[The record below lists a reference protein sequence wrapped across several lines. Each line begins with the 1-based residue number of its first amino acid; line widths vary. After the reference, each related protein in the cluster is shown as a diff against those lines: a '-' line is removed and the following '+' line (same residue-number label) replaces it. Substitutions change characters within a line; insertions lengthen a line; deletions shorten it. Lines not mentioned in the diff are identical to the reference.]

1 MDICFNMDA
10 KRRGGQQAR
19 VNPTEY
25 RSTVVCIAIS
35 VRAEIELIGVER
47 VTTAP
52 SLSLSLVPPHIVE
65 SIPSLRNSKII
76 DHKLTHTSFESLRG
90 YLFFNL
96 TPLRIFRL
104 VNFRKRERMRRQYSC
119 TIDS

>member
-1 MDICFNMDA
+1 MDA

-76 DHKLTHTSFESLRG
+76 DHKLTHSPSNLFAAIYFLILHRFEFSVSLTFEKERECAASI
-90 YLFFNL
+90 
-96 TPLRIFRL
+96 RARSI
-104 VNFRKRERMRRQYSC
+104 VNR
-119 TIDS
+119 

>member
-47 VTTAP
+47 VTT
-52 SLSLSLVPPHIVE
+52 SLSLSLSFSSSSSH
-65 SIPSLRNSKII
+65 RGI
-76 DHKLTHTSFESLRG
+76 DTFSPKFQNYRS
-90 YLFFNL
+90 
-96 TPLRIFRL
+96 
-104 VNFRKRERMRRQYSC
+104 
-119 TIDS
+119 